1 MDHLDLAYGLEGS
14 PASKITPIPP
24 GSRGMLR
31 RGYTTQTDYRDSEA
45 QTDPATLGYYDMA
58 TIYIYIY
65 IINLSSFGYS
75 LSNLYFY
82 KYYRLCV

>member
-58 TIYIYIY
+58 TIYIHIY
-65 IINLSSFGYS
+65 VYNQS
-75 LSNLYFY
+75 
-82 KYYRLCV
+82 K